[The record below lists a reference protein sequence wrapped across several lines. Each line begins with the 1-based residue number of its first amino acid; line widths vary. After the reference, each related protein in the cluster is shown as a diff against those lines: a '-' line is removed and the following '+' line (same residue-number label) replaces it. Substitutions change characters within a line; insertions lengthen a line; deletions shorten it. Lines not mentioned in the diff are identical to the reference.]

1 MQAPGIV
8 FSKRRK
14 VAAADSMEGEGA
26 EEAFEEEVKPIL
38 ASRSAVKGVKE
49 YLVQWESGPLW
60 GLVDKLQGANWD
72 AQIATFDAAE
82 KKRRLDRKVGPS
94 SQPFCRPPSQ

>member
-1 MQAPGIV
+1 MP
-8 FSKRRK
+8 RRK
-14 VAAADSMEGEGA
+14 KLKIAAADSAEGEGA
-26 EEAFEEEVKPIL
+26 EEVFEEEVKPIL
-38 ASRSAVKGVKE
+38 ASRPAGKGVKE
-49 YLVQWESGPLW
+49 YLVQWESGAVW
-60 GLVDKLQGANWD
+60 ELVDKLQGANWD